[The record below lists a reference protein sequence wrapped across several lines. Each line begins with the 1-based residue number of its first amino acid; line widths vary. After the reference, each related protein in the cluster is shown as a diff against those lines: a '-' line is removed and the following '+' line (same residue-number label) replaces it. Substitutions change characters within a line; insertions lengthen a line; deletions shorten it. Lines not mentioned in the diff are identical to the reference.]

1 MSLGL
6 MLYRFSARR
15 NIAILILI
23 VAAPALLL
31 AQTQVQSGIAM
42 APQQMRRAEPPPAN
56 ATSDQLE
63 NLADEL
69 RLEKSYTDAIDYY
82 QAAMQKAPNSAVLHN
97 KIGICALQLAR
108 WDQARKE
115 FEKAAKLDKTY
126 PEAFNNAGVVY
137 YLQKKHKKAIKYYEK
152 ALELRPESASFHS
165 NLGSAYFSRKEYE
178 KANAEYLRAMEI
190 DPDVFEHRSTAGIS
204 FQSSSPEDRALY
216 NYILAKMYARMGNA
230 DRSLLYLRK
239 AMEDGYAKIQSVYS
253 DSEFAG
259 LRKDPRFNELMA
271 AKPVSL
277 PN

>member
-1 MSLGL
+1 MMWRLPMSLGL
-6 MLYRFSARR
+6 KVLRFFTRR
-15 NIAILILI
+15 DLAILVILA
-23 VAAPALLL
+23 AAPVLLL
-31 AQTQVQSGIAM
+31 AQTQVQQGIAM
-42 APQQMRRAEPPPAN
+42 APQQMRRAEPPPAS
-56 ATSDQLE
+56 ATPEQLE

-82 QAAMQKAPNSAVLHN
+82 QAALQKSQNNAVLHN

-137 YLQKKHKKAIKYYEK
+137 YLQKKHKKAIKY
-152 ALELRPESASFHS
+152 
-165 NLGSAYFSRKEYE
+165 YE

-239 AMEDGYAKIQSVYS
+239 AMEDGYTKIQSVYS
-253 DSEFAG
+253 DAEFAA
-259 LRKDPRFNELMA
+259 LRKDPRFSELMA
-271 AKPVSL
+271 ARPMSL